1 MHLTHFSQFNAHNNS
16 MTEELPSSDNDIT
29 DILLAYR

>member
-1 MHLTHFSQFNAHNNS
+1 MHLTRFSQFNAHKNP

-29 DILLAYR
+29 DTLLAYR